1 MNNLARNNTAIA
13 IGEEYGFEAS
23 KVQLIKSIVA
33 VGATDDELAL
43 FLYTAQ
49 RTGLDPL
56 AKQIYCIKRQGKMT
70 IQAGIDGYRLIADRT
85 GKYAGNDDP
94 VFGPDHQ
101 VGNTTAPTSATVT
114 VWKMVAGVRCPF
126 TSTARWS
133 EYCPGGNQAFMWQ
146 KMPYLMLGKCAEAL
160 ALRKAFPAE
169 LSGIYTD
176 AEMDQAG
183 QEQPRIVDVSP
194 PQQDDERYPRERIQI
209 RKIDEP
215 AAPSIAERRAKT
227 INAIKNL
234 WSKEEASGGDLT
246 VQQAERDLG
255 DLSEYTNEG
264 LGRLYRTV
272 KARVDALPVQQ
283 HELAAV

>member
-1 MNNLARNNTAIA
+1 MNNLARNSTAIA
-13 IGEEYGFEAS
+13 IGEEYGFEPS
-23 KVQLIKSIVA
+23 KVDLIKSLVA
-33 VGATDDELAL
+33 VGATDNELAL

-101 VGNTTAPTSATVT
+101 AGNITAPTSATVT
-114 VWKMVAGVRCPF
+114 VWKLVGGVRCPF

-133 EYCPGGNQAFMWQ
+133 EYFKDTNEGFMWR

-194 PQQDDERYPRERIQI
+194 PRIEVMQAT
-209 RKIDEP
+209 P
-215 AAPSIAERRAKT
+215 PVATGSASIAERRAKT

-234 WSKEEASGGDLT
+234 WIQEEASGG
-246 VQQAERDLG
+246 VSPEQAEEKQWPLEDY
-255 DLSEYTNEG
+255 SNEG
-264 LGRLYRTV
+264 LGKLYRVV

-283 HELAAV
+283 QELQAA

>member
-1 MNNLARNNTAIA
+1 MSNAITRVSEHAIA
-13 IGEEYGFEAS
+13 IGEQYGFDRS
-23 KVQLIKSIVA
+23 KTELIKSLVA
-33 VGATDDELAL
+33 DGATDNELAL

-56 AKQIYCIKRQGKMT
+56 ARQIYCIKRQGKMT

-114 VWKMVAGVRCPF
+114 VWKMVSGVRCPF

-133 EYCPGGNQAFMWQ
+133 EYCPAGNQAFMWT

-183 QEQPRIVDVSP
+183 QTSPIVEQTPV
-194 PQQDDERYPRERIQI
+194 
-209 RKIDEP
+209 
-215 AAPSIAERRAKT
+215 KT
-227 INAIKNL
+227 INQAMHKKADVTPSEAAEKFWQHFESVL
-234 WSKEEASGGDLT
+234 GSREWST
-246 VQQAERDLG
+246 VQTLLG
-255 DLSEYTNEG
+255 AKVGVPDSVPGWRECW
-264 LGRLYRTV
+264 
-272 KARVDALPVQQ
+272 KAVDAA
-283 HELAAV
+283 LAVEAEQA

>member
-1 MNNLARNNTAIA
+1 MNNLARTGNAIA
-13 IGEEYGFEAS
+13 IGEEYGFEPS
-23 KVQLIKSIVA
+23 KVQLIKSLVA
-33 VGATDDELAL
+33 DGATDNELAL

-101 VGNTTAPTSATVT
+101 VGNVTAPTSATVT
-114 VWKMVAGVRCPF
+114 VWKLVGGMRCPF

-133 EYCPGGNQAFMWQ
+133 EYCPGGNQAFMWT

-176 AEMDQAG
+176 AEMDQADRPAA
-183 QEQPRIVDVSP
+183 QVNIVEVSP
-194 PQQDDERYPRERIQI
+194 PPV
-209 RKIDEP
+209 
-215 AAPSIAERRAKT
+215 AT
-227 INAIKNL
+227 INQALGKKAEVGVDQAADIYWEKFAPVL
-234 WSKEEASGGDLT
+234 GARDWSLVQRLLDTEQSEPTTLLGWRKVWTATSEA
-246 VQQAERDLG
+246 
-255 DLSEYTNEG
+255 
-264 LGRLYRTV
+264 
-272 KARVDALPVQQ
+272 
-283 HELAAV
+283 LAAEAEQAA

>member
-1 MNNLARNNTAIA
+1 MNNLARTGNAIA
-13 IGEEYGFEAS
+13 IGEEYGFEPS
-23 KVQLIKSIVA
+23 KVQLIKSLVA
-33 VGATDDELAL
+33 NGATDDELAL

-94 VFGPDHQ
+94 VFGADHQ
-101 VGNTTAPTSATVT
+101 VGNVTAPTSATVT
-114 VWKMVAGVRCPF
+114 VWKLVGGVRCPF

-133 EYCPGGNQAFMWQ
+133 EYCPGGNQAFMWT

-176 AEMDQAG
+176 AEMDQAD
-183 QEQPRIVDVSP
+183 R
-194 PQQDDERYPRERIQI
+194 
-209 RKIDEP
+209 P
-215 AAPSIAERRAKT
+215 AAQVNVVEVPQPPVTT
-227 INAIKNL
+227 INQAMHKKADI
-234 WSKEEASGGDLT
+234 LT
-246 VQQAERDLG
+246 VDQAAKKFWDHFGPVLG
-255 DLSEYTNEG
+255 DHEWSIVQRL
-264 LGRLYRTV
+264 LGVEDGPPDSLDGWRMVWREV
-272 KARVDALPVQQ
+272 NAA
-283 HELAAV
+283 LAAEAEQAA

>member
-1 MNNLARNNTAIA
+1 MNNLARSGNAIA
-13 IGEEYGFEAS
+13 IGEEYGFEPS
-23 KVQLIKSIVA
+23 KVQLIKSLVA
-33 VGATDDELAL
+33 DGATDNELAL

-114 VWKMVAGVRCPF
+114 VWKLVGGVRCPF

-133 EYCPGGNQAFMWQ
+133 EYCPGGNQAFMWH

-176 AEMDQAG
+176 AEMDQAD
-183 QEQPRIVDVSP
+183 R
-194 PQQDDERYPRERIQI
+194 
-209 RKIDEP
+209 P
-215 AAPSIAERRAKT
+215 AAQISIVEVPRPAKSEVSTDQAAAMFWERFEAVLGARD
-227 INAIKNL
+227 
-234 WSKEEASGGDLT
+234 WSLVQRITGYSTLPEPLT
-246 VQQAERDLG
+246 VEAWRFAWKAVDQA
-255 DLSEYTNEG
+255 
-264 LGRLYRTV
+264 
-272 KARVDALPVQQ
+272 
-283 HELAAV
+283 LAVEAEQAA

>member
-1 MNNLARNNTAIA
+1 MTTTLSRTNGNNLA
-13 IGEEYGFEAS
+13 IGEEYGFEPS
-23 KVQLIKSIVA
+23 KVQLVKDLVA
-33 VGATDDELAL
+33 VGATDNELAL

-94 VFGPDHQ
+94 VFGPDHAI
-101 VGNTTAPTSATVT
+101 GNNITGPSSATVT
-114 VWKMVAGVRCPF
+114 VWKMVGGVRCPF

-133 EYCPGGNQAFMWQ
+133 EYYPGDSQGFMWR

-176 AEMDQAG
+176 SEMDQAG
-183 QEQPRIVDVSP
+183 PVDSAPPPPVEIIGLQPQ
-194 PQQDDERYPRERIQI
+194 PQHQQ
-209 RKIDEP
+209 
-215 AAPSIAERRAKT
+215 A
-227 INAIKNL
+227 INANL
-234 WSKEEASGGDLT
+234 RRKAEITPSAAAAMFWERFEGVLGSREWSSVQRLLGGGDAYSVQPET
-246 VQQAERDLG
+246 V
-255 DLSEYTNEG
+255 EG
-264 LGRLYRTV
+264 WRTCW
-272 KARVDALPVQQ
+272 RMVDAA
-283 HELAAV
+283 LAAELDNAA